1 MASDE
6 DRHMGSSADREV
18 AAQPGPAAASGQA
31 GSGGGVKVG
40 IEIHQQLDT
49 RHKLFC
55 GCPTALSDRDPDYSV
70 VRRLRPTHSE
80 MGQVDRAA
88 LFESTRGKRF
98 VYQGHYG
105 SACLVELDEEP
116 PHGLNGEAVSV
127 ALTVAAMMNMK
138 PVDEIHVMR
147 KIVID
152 GSNTT
157 GFQRTAKVAL
167 DGWIDVG
174 GKKVTIQSLCLEED
188 AARKVSEEPGGT
200 VVYRLD
206 RLGIPLVEVTTGP
219 DMHSGAEAE
228 EAALAI
234 GRILKATGKV
244 KRGIGAIRQD
254 LNVSVEGGTRIEIKG
269 VQELGM
275 ISSAV
280 EYEAMRQRRL
290 LEIRAELLRRGAPDP
305 SGSQFEDLTGILKG
319 TGSKVLRRAIDSR
332 GRVMGVL
339 LRGYGGLLKEEVQPG
354 RRFGTELSDRAKAR
368 AGVGGI
374 FHTDELPAYGIT
386 ADEVSS
392 VRQALG
398 ASESDCAVLV
408 AAPEPACR
416 AALEAV
422 VERASEALRGIPP
435 EVRAANQDGTTR
447 FMRPMPGS
455 ARMYPETDV
464 PSIVVSPSRFEEV
477 KRSLPETL
485 ESKAD
490 RYRKEYG
497 LSRDLAL
504 LVVDSPYA
512 AEFESIVR
520 EGGADPSFVAAT
532 FEYTFKMLRREGVD
546 VDSFDPGDIKQVLL
560 GASSG
565 KIPKEAVP
573 EIFRWLSANR
583 GKGVED
589 ALKALSVGSVS
600 PEEVRSA
607 VAAVVER
614 NLDLVRREGER
625 AKSRLM
631 GDLMKEYRGKV
642 DGKLL
647 FSLLDEEIRKRAE

>member
-1 MASDE
+1 MSSD
-6 DRHMGSSADREV
+6 RS
-18 AAQPGPAAASGQA
+18 QPGGAAVQPGLPEAREAPDRGM
-31 GSGGGVKVG
+31 KVG
-40 IEIHQQLDT
+40 IEIHQQLNT

-80 MGQVDRAA
+80 MGEVDRAA
-88 LFESTRGKRF
+88 LFESMRRKRF
-98 VYQGHYG
+98 LYQGHYG

-116 PHGLNGEAVSV
+116 PHELNPEAVSV

-167 DGWIDVG
+167 DGWIEVG
-174 GKKVTIQSLCLEED
+174 GRRVTVRSLCLEED
-188 AARKVSEEPGGT
+188 AARKVSSDSEDT

-219 DMHSGAEAE
+219 DMHSGTEAEA
-228 EAALAI
+228 AALAI

-244 KRGIGAIRQD
+244 KSGLGAIRQD

-275 ISSAV
+275 ISTAV

-290 LEIRAELLRRGAPDP
+290 LEIRAELQRRGAPDP
-305 SGSQFEDLTGILKG
+305 SGSQFADLTPLLKG
-319 TGSKVLRRAIDSR
+319 TGSKVLRRALDSG

-339 LRGYGGLLKEEVQPG
+339 LRGYGGLLGAEVQPG

-386 ADEVSS
+386 AEEVSS

-398 ASESDCAVLV
+398 ASGDDCAVLV
-408 AAPEPACR
+408 AAQERACR

-422 VERASEALRGIPP
+422 VERASEALRGIPA
-435 EVRAANQDGTTR
+435 EVRAANPDGTTR

-490 RYRKEYG
+490 RYRREYG

-504 LVVDSPYA
+504 LIVDSPYA
-512 AEFESIVR
+512 AEFESLVR

-546 VDSFDPGDIKQVLL
+546 VESFGPQDIKQVLL

-583 GKGVED
+583 GRSVGD
-589 ALKALSVGSVS
+589 ALRALSVGEFS
-600 PEEVRSA
+600 PDEVRSA

-614 NLDLVRREGER
+614 NLELVQREGER

-647 FSLLDEEIRKRAE
+647 FSLLDEEIRKRVK

>member
-1 MASDE
+1 MASDR
-6 DRHMGSSADREV
+6 DQQMGAPADRDGS
-18 AAQPGPAAASGQA
+18 APPGPAAVSSQA
-31 GSGGGVKVG
+31 GSGGGVRVG

-55 GCPTALSDRDPDYSV
+55 GCPTSLSDRDPDYSV

-167 DGWIDVG
+167 DGWIEVG
-174 GKKVTIQSLCLEED
+174 GRKVTIQSLCLEED
-188 AARKVSEEPGGT
+188 AARKVSESEDAA
-200 VVYRLD
+200 VYRLD

-244 KRGIGAIRQD
+244 KRGLGAIRQD

-305 SGSQFEDLTGILKG
+305 SGSQFSDLTGLLKG
-319 TGSKVLRRAIDSR
+319 TGSKVLRRAIDTG

-386 ADEVSS
+386 PDEVSS
-392 VRQALG
+392 VRRALG

-477 KRSLPETL
+477 RRSLPETL
-485 ESKAD
+485 ESKAE

-504 LVVDSPYA
+504 LIVDSPYA

-520 EGGADPSFVAAT
+520 DGGADPSFVAAT

-546 VDSFDPGDIKQVLL
+546 VDSFDPGMIKQVLL

-583 GKGVED
+583 GKGVGE
-589 ALKALSVGSVS
+589 ALKALSVGAVS

-647 FSLLDEEIRKRAE
+647 FSLLDEEVRKRAK

>member
-1 MASDE
+1 MATDRSNPEGASGIPMGSASD
-6 DRHMGSSADREV
+6 
-18 AAQPGPAAASGQA
+18 A
-31 GSGGGVKVG
+31 GSGTGHGMKVG

-88 LFESTRGKRF
+88 LFESTRRKRF

-116 PHGLNGEAVSV
+116 PHGLNSEAVSV

-167 DGWIDVG
+167 DGWIEVG
-174 GKKVTIQSLCLEED
+174 GRRVTVQSLCLEED
-188 AARKVSEEPGGT
+188 AARKVSESDPEET

-219 DMHSGAEAE
+219 DMRSGAEAE
-228 EAALAI
+228 QAALAI

-244 KRGIGAIRQD
+244 KRGLGAIRQD

-275 ISSAV
+275 ISTAV

-290 LEIRAELLRRGAPDP
+290 LEIRAELQKRGAPDP
-305 SGSQFEDLTGILKG
+305 SGSQFVDLTDLLKG
-319 TGSKVLRRAIDSR
+319 TGSKVLRRALDSG

-339 LRGYGGLLKEEVQPG
+339 LRGYGGLLKAEVQPG
-354 RRFGTELSDRAKAR
+354 RRFGTELSDRAKVR

-386 ADEVSS
+386 AEEVSS
-392 VRQALG
+392 VKRALG

-408 AAPEPACR
+408 AASERACV

-422 VERASEALRGIPP
+422 VERASEALKGIPA
-435 EVRAANQDGTTR
+435 EVRAANPDGTTR

-477 KRSLPETL
+477 RRSLPETL
-485 ESKAD
+485 ESRAE
-490 RYRKEYG
+490 RYQKEYG
-497 LSRDLAL
+497 LSRDLSL
-504 LVVDSPYA
+504 LIVDSPYA
-512 AEFESIVR
+512 AEFESLVK

-546 VDSFDPGDIKQVLL
+546 VDSFEPSDIKQVLL

-583 GKGVED
+583 GKGVVE
-589 ALKALSVGSVS
+589 ALKALSVGGVS
-600 PEEVRSA
+600 TEEVRFA
-607 VAAVVER
+607 VATVVER
-614 NLDLVRREGER
+614 NLELVQREGER

-647 FSLLDEEIRKRAE
+647 FSLLDEEIKKRAK

>member
-1 MASDE
+1 MASDRE
-6 DRHMGSSADREV
+6 QQMGAPADRDGS
-18 AAQPGPAAASGQA
+18 APPGPAAVSSQA
-31 GSGGGVKVG
+31 GSGGGVRVG

-55 GCPTALSDRDPDYSV
+55 GCPTSLSDRDPDYSV

-167 DGWIDVG
+167 DGWIEVG
-174 GKKVTIQSLCLEED
+174 GRKVTIQSLCLEED
-188 AARKVSEEPGGT
+188 AARKVSESEDAA
-200 VVYRLD
+200 VYRLD

-219 DMHSGAEAE
+219 DMHSGVEAE

-244 KRGIGAIRQD
+244 KRGLGAIRQD

-305 SGSQFEDLTGILKG
+305 SGSQFSDLTGLLKG
-319 TGSKVLRRAIDSR
+319 TGSKVLRRAIDTG

-386 ADEVSS
+386 PDEVSS
-392 VRQALG
+392 VRRALG

-464 PSIVVSPSRFEEV
+464 PSIVVSPSRLEEV
-477 KRSLPETL
+477 RRSLPETL
-485 ESKAD
+485 ESKAE

-504 LVVDSPYA
+504 LIVDSPYA

-520 EGGADPSFVAAT
+520 DGGADPSFVAAT

-546 VDSFDPGDIKQVLL
+546 VDSFDPGMIKQVLL

-583 GKGVED
+583 EKGVGE
-589 ALKALSVGSVS
+589 ALKALSVGAVS

-647 FSLLDEEIRKRAE
+647 FSLLDEEIRKRAK

>member
-1 MASDE
+1 M
-6 DRHMGSSADREV
+6 
-18 AAQPGPAAASGQA
+18 
-31 GSGGGVKVG
+31 
-40 IEIHQQLDT
+40 
-49 RHKLFC
+49 
-55 GCPTALSDRDPDYSV
+55 LSDRKPDYSV

-80 MGQVDRAA
+80 MGEVDRAA
-88 LFESTRGKRF
+88 LFESTRRKRF
-98 VYQGHYG
+98 VYQGHFG

-116 PHGLNGEAVSV
+116 PHELNPEAVSV
-127 ALTVAAMMNMK
+127 ALTAAALMNMK

-167 DGWIDVG
+167 DGWIALG
-174 GKKVTIQSLCLEED
+174 ERRVTVQSLCLEED
-188 AARKVSEEPGGT
+188 AARKVSESEET
-200 VVYRLD
+200 VAYLLD

-219 DMHSGAEAE
+219 DMRSGAEAE
-228 EAALAI
+228 QAALAI

-244 KRGIGAIRQD
+244 KRGLGAIRQD
-254 LNVSVEGGTRIEIKG
+254 LNVSVEGGSRVEIKG

-275 ISSAV
+275 ISTAV
-280 EYEAMRQRRL
+280 ECEAMRQRRL
-290 LEIRAELLRRGAPDP
+290 LGVRDELIRRGVQDP
-305 SGSQFEDLTGILKG
+305 LGSAVKDLTDLLSE
-319 TGSKVLRRAIDSR
+319 TGSKVLRKAIDSG

-339 LRGYGGLLKEEVQPG
+339 LKGYAGLLKCELQPG
-354 RRFGTELSDRAKAR
+354 RRFGTELSDRAKAK

-386 ADEVSS
+386 PEEVSS
-392 VRQALG
+392 VERALG
-398 ASESDCAVLV
+398 ALEGDCAVIV
-408 AAPEPACR
+408 AAPEQMCR
-416 AALEAV
+416 AALESV
-422 VERASEALRGIPP
+422 LERASEAIRGVPA

-464 PSIVVSPSRFEEV
+464 PSIVVTKSRFEEV

-485 ESKAD
+485 ESRAE
-490 RYRKEYG
+490 RYQKEYG

-504 LVVDSPYA
+504 LVVDSPYS
-512 AEFESIVR
+512 AEFESLAR
-520 EGGADPSFVAAT
+520 EGVADPSFVAAT

-546 VDSFDPGDIKQVLL
+546 VDSFDPAEIKQVML
-560 GASSG
+560 GANSG
-565 KIPKEAVP
+565 RIPKEAVP
-573 EIFRWLSANR
+573 EVFRWLSANR
-583 GKGVED
+583 GMGVED
-589 ALKALSVGSVS
+589 ALRALSVGAASA
-600 PEEVRSA
+600 EEVRSK

-614 NLDLVRREGER
+614 NLGLIQREGDR

-631 GDLMKEYRGKV
+631 GDLMREYRGKV

-647 FSLLDEEIRKRAE
+647 FSLLEEEISKRIQPT

>member
-1 MASDE
+1 MASDR
-6 DRHMGSSADREV
+6 DQQMGAPADRDGS
-18 AAQPGPAAASGQA
+18 APPGPAAVSSQV
-31 GSGGGVKVG
+31 GSGVGVRVG

-55 GCPTALSDRDPDYSV
+55 GCPTSLSDRDPDYSV

-167 DGWIDVG
+167 DGWIEVG
-174 GKKVTIQSLCLEED
+174 GRKVTIQSLCLEED
-188 AARKVSEEPGGT
+188 AARKVSESEDAA
-200 VVYRLD
+200 VYRLD

-244 KRGIGAIRQD
+244 KRGLGAIRQD

-305 SGSQFEDLTGILKG
+305 SGSQFSDLTGLLKG
-319 TGSKVLRRAIDSR
+319 TGSKVLRRAIDTG

-386 ADEVSS
+386 PDEVSS
-392 VRQALG
+392 VRRALG

-464 PSIVVSPSRFEEV
+464 PSIVVSPSRLEEV
-477 KRSLPETL
+477 RRSLPETL
-485 ESKAD
+485 ESKAE

-504 LVVDSPYA
+504 LIVDSPYA

-520 EGGADPSFVAAT
+520 DGGADPSFVAAT

-546 VDSFDPGDIKQVLL
+546 VDSFDPGMIKQVLL

-583 GKGVED
+583 GKGVGD
-589 ALKALSVGSVS
+589 ALKALSVGAVS

-647 FSLLDEEIRKRAE
+647 FSLLDEEVRKRAK